1 MCLVSDTLVPY
12 TDAKKNVSD
21 TIKYVFIIVQAQPE
35 WGWIGSG

>member
-1 MCLVSDTLVPY
+1 MWLVSDTLVPY
-12 TDAKKNVSD
+12 TDAKNVSD